1 MNKNVSYH
9 KIQGQEKKDTTD
21 VWIKTIARPVL
32 SKAIHACS
40 DHFTEVHLMK
50 AKRSPQHLLGDILK
64 YILKPDAAP
73 SLFPN
78 GKTVNKSVSSNIE
91 KTIKLGKV
99 KDLCLIYVCEK
110 CKKEGFSYRNT

>member
-1 MNKNVSYH
+1 MFHIIKYKARRK
-9 KIQGQEKKDTTD
+9 KIQG
-21 VWIKTIARPVL
+21 IKTIARPVL

-64 YILKPDAAP
+64 YILKPDAVP

-78 GKTVNKSVSSNIE
+78 GKTVNKSVSPNIE
-91 KTIKLGKV
+91 KTINLRKV
-99 KDLCLIYVCEK
+99 KGLCKGTVMQII
-110 CKKEGFSYRNT
+110 